1 MGKTPESW
9 KKPSAGEEL
18 IDYVLYDGQ
27 LSTTGANAALVFF
40 DNTEAGVGIDQ
51 SNMPIASSLPSK
63 WQFLIEKFA
72 VHFNDVVASAD
83 VENILDRA
91 SFLLLINNRRMFSAP
106 LREVMSEK
114 TVIPSGVTQDEQYF
128 MGKTYELM
136 NYIHLKG
143 GDQFSVEIETGET
156 APGVS
161 TELTVCLI
169 GELIRPL

>member
-1 MGKTPESW
+1 MGKVPASW
-9 KKPSAGEEL
+9 KGAQTGEEL
-18 IDYVLYDGQ
+18 IDYVLYDWQ
-27 LSTTGANAALVFF
+27 LSTTNASTALVLF

-72 VHFNDVVASAD
+72 VHFNDVLASAD
-83 VENILDRA
+83 AENILDRA
-91 SFLLLINNRRMFSAP
+91 SFVLLINNRRMFAAP

-114 TVIPSGVTQDEQYF
+114 TVIPAGVTQDEQYF